1 MKHKEF
7 IKKIVVGLFC
17 IGGLASCAIE
27 NDIPYP
33 IVEGAITGITVEG
46 QRGPKDN
53 KSNSAAVINTNARTV
68 SLYVNDSVDITNLKI
83 TQLQVSNNAE
93 ILPDSAACVDVENFP
108 TAGFSSLDSVSNS
121 TNTRVNFSKPV
132 NFTLRTY
139 QDYVWKV
146 TVNQIIDRDIN
157 VEGMQSYTIDEKNH
171 RIIIYVGQD
180 QDLSNIQ
187 IQTLNLG
194 GEFGEVRTVNNVP
207 ITDVH
212 DFSSGEGV
220 EFYARLNWEDPDDWT
235 KWTVFV
241 FHSASGAV
249 GSSSV
254 FPMCVNAYVTGTV
267 QSGQT
272 PVIEYR
278 EQSSSSWET
287 LDAASV
293 SVSGTSYSATI
304 TGLTPGTAYSYRVSV
319 EGETGEEQS
328 FTTVQSIALEN
339 GSLENWSE
347 GATVTG
353 RPYVIPNAEGSDFWG
368 TGNPGAAAFIDNL
381 TTQTTESVSGTAAR
395 LESKDAIIKLGAGN
409 LFTGDFTLN
418 GIDGLLHF
426 GRPFTSFPTALRL
439 YYKYTSTE
447 INEVYSQAPSYMQSF
462 IGNPDTC
469 HIYIA
474 LSDKSEPYVINTDP
488 TSRQLFD
495 KNDANIIAY
504 GEFLSAQ
511 TTSSYQQIEIPLT
524 YRATNRTPKYIII
537 VCAASKWG
545 DYYVGG
551 VGSTLWLDEMELV
564 YE

>member
-1 MKHKEF
+1 MKKKDF
-7 IKKIVVGLFC
+7 IKKIGLSLAC
-17 IGGLASCAIE
+17 IGSFFSCAIE

-33 IVEGAITGITVEG
+33 IVEAAITGMTVEG
-46 QRGPKDN
+46 QRNNPDGSSAGAEIN
-53 KSNSAAVINTNARTV
+53 NSARTV
-68 SLYVNDSVDITNLKI
+68 VLYVNDSVDITDLKI
-83 TQLQVSNNAE
+83 TKLSVSNAAE
-93 ILPDSAACVDVENFP
+93 IVADSAACADIDHFP

-121 TNTRVNFSKPV
+121 ANTRVDFSKPV

-146 TVNQIIDRDIN
+146 TVNQIIERDIR
-157 VEGMQSYTIDEKNH
+157 VLGMQGECVIDTNKQTVV
-171 RIIIYVGQD
+171 IYVGQD

-187 IQTLNLG
+187 IEALNLG
-194 GEFGEVRTVNNVP
+194 GEFGEVTPLNGGKVE
-207 ITDVH
+207 DVH
-212 DFSSGEGV
+212 DFSQEGGQQ
-220 EFYARLNWEDPDDWT
+220 FYVRLNWEDKNKRT
-235 KWTVFV
+235 VWTVFV
-241 FHSASGAV
+241 YHTASGAV

-254 FPMCVNAYVTGTV
+254 FPMCVNAIVTGSV
-267 QSGQT
+267 QSGRT

-278 EQSSSSWET
+278 EQRSSSWET
-287 LDAASV
+287 LDASAV
-293 SVSGTSYSATI
+293 TVNGTNYSATI
-304 TGLTPGTAYSYRVSV
+304 SHLTPGTAYLYRVSV
-319 EGETGEEQS
+319 DGEAGEEQS
-328 FTTVQSIALEN
+328 FTTVRSIALEN

-381 TTQTTESVSGTAAR
+381 TTSTTESVSGKAAR

-409 LFTGDFTLN
+409 LFTGDFSLN

-426 GRPFTSFPTALRL
+426 GRPFSSFPTALRL

-488 TSRQLFD
+488 KSRQLFD

-504 GEFLSAQ
+504 GEYLSHE

>member
-33 IVEGAITGITVEG
+33 IVEGAITGIAVEG
-46 QRGPKDN
+46 QRGPEDN
-53 KSNSAAVINTNARTV
+53 KLNSAAVINTNARTV

-93 ILPDSAACVDVENFP
+93 LLPDSAACVDIEHFP

-121 TNTRVNFSKPV
+121 ANTRVDFSKPV

-146 TVNQIIDRDIN
+146 TINQIIDRDIQ
-157 VEGMQSYTIDEKNH
+157 VLGQQDCTIDEKNH
-171 RIIIYVGQD
+171 RVIISVGQD

-187 IQTLNLG
+187 IKALNLG

-249 GSSSV
+249 GSSSI
-254 FPMCVNAYVTGTV
+254 FPMCVNAFLTGSV
-267 QSGQT
+267 QSGRT

-278 EQSSSSWET
+278 EQRGSSWET
-287 LDAASV
+287 LDASAV
-293 SVSGTSYSATI
+293 TINGTNYSATI
-304 TGLTPGTAYSYRVSV
+304 SGLTPGTAYLYRVSV
-319 EGETGEEQS
+319 DGETGEEQS
-328 FTTVQSIALEN
+328 FTTVQSVALEN

-347 GATVTG
+347 GTTATG
-353 RPYVIPNAEGSDFWG
+353 RPYDIPNAAGSDFWG
-368 TGNPGAAAFIDNL
+368 TGNPGAAAFLDNL
-381 TTQTTESVSGTAAR
+381 TTPTTESVSGTAAR
-395 LESKDAIIKLGAGN
+395 LETKWAAIKLGAGN
-409 LFTGDFTLN
+409 LFTGDFELS

-439 YYKYTSTE
+439 HYKYTSTT
-447 INEVYSQAPSYMQSF
+447 ISDVYSQAPSYMQSF

-469 HIYIA
+469 HIFIA
-474 LSDKSEPYVINTDP
+474 LSDKSEPYVINTTP
-488 TSRQLFD
+488 RERQLFD

-504 GEFLSAQ
+504 GEFISSES
-511 TTSSYQQIEIPLT
+511 TSSYEQIEIPLT
-524 YRATNRTPKYIII
+524 YRATNRTPRYIII

-551 VGSTLWLDEMELV
+551 RGSTLLIDEMELV

>member
-1 MKHKEF
+1 MKKKAF
-7 IKKIVVGLFC
+7 IKKIVLGLAC

-33 IVEGAITGITVEG
+33 IVEGAITGMAVEG
-46 QRGPKDN
+46 QRGPEGSKDN
-53 KSNSAAVINTNARTV
+53 ASPVINANARTV
-68 SLYVNDSVDITNLKI
+68 TLYVNDSVDITDLKI
-83 TQLQVSNNAE
+83 TKLSVSNAAE
-93 ILPDSAACVDVENFP
+93 IVADSAACADIDHFP

-121 TNTRVNFSKPV
+121 ANTRVDFSKPV

-146 TVNQIIDRDIN
+146 TVNQIINRDIR
-157 VEGMQSYTIDEKNH
+157 VEGMQSNTIDEKNH
-171 RIIIYVGQD
+171 RVIIYVGQD

-187 IQTLNLG
+187 IEALDLG

-207 ITDVH
+207 ISDVH
-212 DFSSGEGV
+212 DFSSGEGI
-220 EFYARLNWEDPDDWT
+220 EFYARLNWEDKDDWT

-241 FHSASGAV
+241 YHSASGVV

-254 FPMCVNAYVTGTV
+254 FPMCVNAIVTGSV
-267 QSGQT
+267 QSGRT

-278 EQSSSSWET
+278 EQRSSSWET
-287 LDAASV
+287 LDASAV
-293 SVSGTSYSATI
+293 TVNGTNYSATI
-304 TGLTPGTAYSYRVSV
+304 SHLTPGTAYLYRVSV
-319 EGETGEEQS
+319 DGEAGEEQS
-328 FTTVQSIALEN
+328 FTTVRSIALEN

-381 TTQTTESVSGTAAR
+381 TTSTTESVSGKAAR

-409 LFTGDFTLN
+409 LFTGDFSLN

-426 GRPFTSFPTALRL
+426 GRPFSSFPTALRL
-439 YYKYTSTE
+439 YYKYTSTPITE
-447 INEVYSQAPSYMQSF
+447 IYKDAPSYMESF
-462 IGNPDTC
+462 RNNPDTC

-474 LSDKSEPYVINTDP
+474 LSDKSEPYVINTKA
-488 TSRQLFD
+488 SERQLFD

-504 GEFLSAQ
+504 GEYLSHES
-511 TTSSYQQIEIPLT
+511 TSSYQQIEIPLT

>member
-1 MKHKEF
+1 MKKKDF
-7 IKKIVVGLFC
+7 IKKIGLSLAC
-17 IGGLASCAIE
+17 IGSFFSCAIE

-33 IVEGAITGITVEG
+33 IVEAAITGMTVEG
-46 QRGPKDN
+46 QRNNPDGSSAGAEIN
-53 KSNSAAVINTNARTV
+53 NSARTV
-68 SLYVNDSVDITNLKI
+68 VLYVNDSIDITDLKI
-83 TQLQVSNNAE
+83 TKLSVSNAAE
-93 ILPDSAACVDVENFP
+93 IVSDSAACADIDHFP

-121 TNTRVNFSKPV
+121 ANTRVDFSKPV

-146 TVNQIIDRDIN
+146 TVNQIINRDIR
-157 VEGMQSYTIDEKNH
+157 VEGMQSNTIDEKNH
-171 RIIIYVGQD
+171 RVIIYVGQD

-187 IQTLNLG
+187 IEALDLG

-207 ITDVH
+207 ISDVH
-212 DFSSGEGV
+212 DFSSGEGI
-220 EFYARLNWEDPDDWT
+220 EFYARLNWEDKDDWT

-241 FHSASGAV
+241 YHSASGAV

-254 FPMCVNAYVTGTV
+254 FPMCVNAFVTGSV
-267 QSGQT
+267 QSGRT

-278 EQSSSSWET
+278 EQRSSSWET
-287 LDAASV
+287 LDASAV
-293 SVSGTSYSATI
+293 TVNGTNYSATI
-304 TGLTPGTAYSYRVSV
+304 SHLTPGTAYLYRVSV
-319 EGETGEEQS
+319 DGEAGEEQS
-328 FTTVQSIALEN
+328 FTTVQAVELEN

-381 TTQTTESVSGTAAR
+381 TTSTTESVSGKAAR

-409 LFTGDFTLN
+409 LFTGDFSLN

-439 YYKYTSTE
+439 YYKYTSTPITE
-447 INEVYSQAPSYMQSF
+447 IYKDAPSYMESF
-462 IGNPDTC
+462 RNNPDTC

-474 LSDKSEPYVINTDP
+474 LSDKSEPYVINTKA
-488 TSRQLFD
+488 SERQLFD

-504 GEFLSAQ
+504 GEYLSHE

-537 VCAASKWG
+537 VCAAS
-545 DYYVGG
+545 
-551 VGSTLWLDEMELV
+551 
-564 YE
+564 

>member
-1 MKHKEF
+1 MKKKDF
-7 IKKIVVGLFC
+7 IKKIGLSLAC
-17 IGGLASCAIE
+17 IGSFFSCAIE

-33 IVEGAITGITVEG
+33 IVEAAITGITVEG
-46 QRGPKDN
+46 QRNNPDGSSAGAEIN
-53 KSNSAAVINTNARTV
+53 NSARTV
-68 SLYVNDSVDITNLKI
+68 VLYVNDSVDITDLKI
-83 TQLQVSNNAE
+83 TKLSVSNAAE
-93 ILPDSAACVDVENFP
+93 IVADSAACADIDHFP

-121 TNTRVNFSKPV
+121 ANTRVDFSKPV

-146 TVNQIIDRDIN
+146 TVNQIIERDIR
-157 VEGMQSYTIDEKNH
+157 VLGMQGECVIDTNKQTVV
-171 RIIIYVGQD
+171 IYVGQD

-187 IQTLNLG
+187 IEALNLG
-194 GEFGEVRTVNNVP
+194 GEFGEVTPLNGGKVE
-207 ITDVH
+207 DVH
-212 DFSSGEGV
+212 DFSQEGGQQ
-220 EFYARLNWEDPDDWT
+220 FYVRLNWEDKNKRT
-235 KWTVFV
+235 VWTVFV
-241 FHSASGAV
+241 YHTASGAV

-254 FPMCVNAYVTGTV
+254 FPMCVNAFVSGSI
-267 QSGQT
+267 QSGRT

-278 EQSSSSWET
+278 EQRSSSWET
-287 LDAASV
+287 LDASAV
-293 SVSGTSYSATI
+293 TVNGTNYSATI
-304 TGLTPGTAYSYRVSV
+304 SHLTPGTAYLYRVSV
-319 EGETGEEQS
+319 DGEAGEELS
-328 FTTVQSIALEN
+328 FTTVRSIALEN

-381 TTQTTESVSGTAAR
+381 TTSTTESVSGKAAR

-409 LFTGDFTLN
+409 LFTGDFSLN

-426 GRPFTSFPTALRL
+426 GRPFSSFPTALRL
-439 YYKYTSTE
+439 YYKYTSTPITE
-447 INEVYSQAPSYMQSF
+447 IYKDAPSYMESF
-462 IGNPDTC
+462 RNNPDTC
-469 HIYIA
+469 HVYIA
-474 LSDKSEPYVINTDP
+474 LSDKSEPYVISTKP
-488 TSRQLFD
+488 KSRQLFN

-504 GEFLSAQ
+504 GEFLSSKS
-511 TTSSYQQIEIPLT
+511 TSSYQQIEIPLT

>member
-7 IKKIVVGLFC
+7 IKKIVAGLFC

-33 IVEGAITGITVEG
+33 IVEAAITSMTVEG
-46 QRGPKDN
+46 QRGESTTGFSSATIN
-53 KSNSAAVINTNARTV
+53 NSARTV
-68 SLYVNDSVDITNLKI
+68 TIYVNDSVDISELQI

-93 ILPDSAACVDVENFP
+93 ILPDSASCLDVENFP
-108 TAGFSSLDSVSNS
+108 QSGFSSLDSISS
-121 TNTRVNFSKPV
+121 SANTRMDFSKPV
-132 NFTLRTY
+132 SFTLRTY
-139 QDYVWKV
+139 QDYVWTV
-146 TVNQIIDRDIN
+146 TVNQIIERTIN

-171 RIIIYVGQD
+171 TAVIYVGSD

-187 IQTLNLG
+187 ILTLDLG
-194 GEFGEVRTVNNVP
+194 GEFGEVTP
-207 ITDVH
+207 INGGEVTDVH
-212 DFSSGEGV
+212 DFSEEGGQK
-220 EFYARLNWEDPDDWT
+220 FYVRLNWEPEDSRT
-235 KWTVFV
+235 VWTVFV
-241 FHSASGAV
+241 YHSASGAV

-304 TGLTPGTAYSYRVSV
+304 TGLTPGTTYSYRVSV

-328 FTTVQSIALEN
+328 FTTVQSVALEN

-488 TSRQLFD
+488 KSRQLFD

>member
-1 MKHKEF
+1 MKKKDF
-7 IKKIVVGLFC
+7 IKKIGLSLAC
-17 IGGLASCAIE
+17 IGSFFSCAIE

-33 IVEGAITGITVEG
+33 IVEAAITGMTVEG
-46 QRGPKDN
+46 QRNNPDGSSAGAEIN
-53 KSNSAAVINTNARTV
+53 NSARTV
-68 SLYVNDSVDITNLKI
+68 VLYVNDSVDITDLKI
-83 TQLQVSNNAE
+83 TKLSVSNAAE
-93 ILPDSAACVDVENFP
+93 IVADSAACADIDHFP

-121 TNTRVNFSKPV
+121 ANTRVDFSKPV

-146 TVNQIIDRDIN
+146 TVNQIIERDIR
-157 VEGMQSYTIDEKNH
+157 VLGMQGECVIDTNKQTVV
-171 RIIIYVGQD
+171 IYVGQD

-187 IQTLNLG
+187 IEALNLG
-194 GEFGEVRTVNNVP
+194 GEFGEVTPLNGGKVE
-207 ITDVH
+207 DVH
-212 DFSSGEGV
+212 DFSQEGGQQ
-220 EFYARLNWEDPDDWT
+220 FYVRLNWEDKNKRT
-235 KWTVFV
+235 VWTVFV
-241 FHSASGAV
+241 YHTASGAV

-254 FPMCVNAYVTGTV
+254 FPMCVNAFVSGSI
-267 QSGQT
+267 QSGRT

-278 EQSSSSWET
+278 EQRSSSWET
-287 LDAASV
+287 LDASAV
-293 SVSGTSYSATI
+293 TVNGTNYSATI
-304 TGLTPGTAYSYRVSV
+304 SHLTPGTAYLYRVSV
-319 EGETGEEQS
+319 DGEAGEELS
-328 FTTVQSIALEN
+328 FTTVRSIALEN

-381 TTQTTESVSGTAAR
+381 TTSTTESVSGKAAR

-409 LFTGDFTLN
+409 LFTGDFSLN

-426 GRPFTSFPTALRL
+426 GRPFSSFPTALRL
-439 YYKYTSTE
+439 YYKYTSTPITE
-447 INEVYSQAPSYMQSF
+447 IYKDAPSYMESF
-462 IGNPDTC
+462 RNNPDTC

-474 LSDKSEPYVINTDP
+474 LSDKSEPYVINTKA
-488 TSRQLFD
+488 SERQLFD

-504 GEFLSAQ
+504 GEYLSHE

>member
-1 MKHKEF
+1 MKKKEF
-7 IKKIVVGLFC
+7 IKKIVLGLAC

-33 IVEGAITGITVEG
+33 IVEGAITGMTVEG
-46 QRGPKDN
+46 QR
-53 KSNSAAVINTNARTV
+53 SNPDGSSTGTEINNAARTV
-68 SLYVNDSVDITNLKI
+68 VLYVNDSVDITDLKI
-83 TQLQVSNNAE
+83 TQLSVSNAAE
-93 ILPDSAACVDVENFP
+93 ILADSAACADIDHFP

-121 TNTRVNFSKPV
+121 ANTRVDFSKPV

-146 TVNQIIDRDIN
+146 TVNQIIDREIR
-157 VEGMQSYTIDEKNH
+157 VEGMQDCSIDEKNH
-171 RIIIYVGQD
+171 RVIIYVGQD
-180 QDLSNIQ
+180 KELSNIQ
-187 IQTLNLG
+187 IETLNLG

-207 ITDVH
+207 ISEVH
-212 DFSSGEGV
+212 DFSSGEGI
-220 EFYARLNWEDPDDWT
+220 EFYARMNWEDEDDWT

-241 FHSASGAV
+241 FHSANGAV
-249 GSSSV
+249 GSSSI
-254 FPMCVNAYVTGTV
+254 FPMCVNAIVTGSV
-267 QSGQT
+267 QSGRT

-278 EQSSSSWET
+278 EQRSSSWET
-287 LDAASV
+287 LAASEV
-293 SVSGTSYSATI
+293 SVDGTNYSATI
-304 TGLTPGTAYSYRVSV
+304 SGLTPGTAYQYRVSV
-319 EGETGEEQS
+319 DGEAGEEQS
-328 FTTVQSIALEN
+328 FTTVQAVALEN

-347 GATVTG
+347 GATITG

-381 TTQTTESVSGTAAR
+381 TTQTTESVSGKAAR

-488 TSRQLFD
+488 KSRQLFD

>member
-287 LDAASV
+287 LDADSV

-328 FTTVQSIALEN
+328 FTTVQSVALEN

-488 TSRQLFD
+488 
-495 KNDANIIAY
+495 
-504 GEFLSAQ
+504 
-511 TTSSYQQIEIPLT
+511 P
-524 YRATNRTPKYIII
+524 
-537 VCAASKWG
+537 V
-545 DYYVGG
+545 V
-551 VGSTLWLDEMELV
+551 
-564 YE
+564 

>member
-46 QRGPKDN
+46 QRGESTTGFSSATIN
-53 KSNSAAVINTNARTV
+53 NSARTV
-68 SLYVNDSVDITNLKI
+68 TIYVNDSVDISELQI

-93 ILPDSAACVDVENFP
+93 ILPDSASCLDVENFP
-108 TAGFSSLDSVSNS
+108 QAGFSSLDSISS
-121 TNTRVNFSKPV
+121 SANTRMDFSKPV
-132 NFTLRTY
+132 SFTLRTY
-139 QDYVWKV
+139 QDYVWTV
-146 TVNQIIDRDIN
+146 TVNQIIERTIN

-171 RIIIYVGQD
+171 TAVIYVGSD

-381 TTQTTESVSGTAAR
+381 TTQTTESVSGAAAR

-488 TSRQLFD
+488 KSRQLFD

>member
-1 MKHKEF
+1 M
-7 IKKIVVGLFC
+7 VC
-17 IGGLASCAIE
+17 
-27 NDIPYP
+27 
-33 IVEGAITGITVEG
+33 
-46 QRGPKDN
+46 
-53 KSNSAAVINTNARTV
+53 
-68 SLYVNDSVDITNLKI
+68 
-83 TQLQVSNNAE
+83 
-93 ILPDSAACVDVENFP
+93 
-108 TAGFSSLDSVSNS
+108 
-121 TNTRVNFSKPV
+121 
-132 NFTLRTY
+132 
-139 QDYVWKV
+139 
-146 TVNQIIDRDIN
+146 
-157 VEGMQSYTIDEKNH
+157 KN
-171 RIIIYVGQD
+171 
-180 QDLSNIQ
+180 DLSNIQ
-187 IQTLNLG
+187 IESLNLG
-194 GEFGEVRTVNNVP
+194 GEFGEVTP
-207 ITDVH
+207 INGGKVEDVH
-212 DFSSGEGV
+212 DFSQEGGQQ
-220 EFYARLNWEDPDDWT
+220 FYVRLNWEEKDKRT
-235 KWTVFV
+235 VWTVYV
-241 FHSASGAV
+241 YHSASGAV
-249 GSSSV
+249 GSSSI
-254 FPMCVNAYVTGTV
+254 FPMCVNAIVTGSV
-267 QSGQT
+267 QSGRT

-278 EQSSSSWET
+278 EQRSSSWET
-287 LDAASV
+287 LDASDV
-293 SVSGTSYSATI
+293 MVNGTNYSATI
-304 TGLTPGTAYSYRVSV
+304 SGLTPGTAYQYRVSV
-319 EGETGEEQS
+319 DSETGEEQS
-328 FTTVQSIALEN
+328 FTTVQAMELEN

-353 RPYVIPNAEGSDFWG
+353 RPYVIPNAEGRDFWG

-395 LESKDAIIKLGAGN
+395 LESKDALIKLGAGN

-488 TSRQLFD
+488 KSRQLFD

-504 GEFLSAQ
+504 GEFLSHKS
-511 TTSSYQQIEIPLT
+511 TSSYQQIEIPLT
-524 YRATNRTPKYIII
+524 YRAYNRTPKYIII

>member
-1 MKHKEF
+1 MKKKDF
-7 IKKIVVGLFC
+7 IKKIGLSLAC
-17 IGGLASCAIE
+17 IGSFFSCAIE

-33 IVEGAITGITVEG
+33 IVEAAITGMTVEG
-46 QRGPKDN
+46 QRNNPDGSSAGAEIN
-53 KSNSAAVINTNARTV
+53 NSARTV
-68 SLYVNDSVDITNLKI
+68 VLYVNDSIDITDLKI
-83 TQLQVSNNAE
+83 TKLSVSNAAE
-93 ILPDSAACVDVENFP
+93 IVADSAACADIDHFP

-121 TNTRVNFSKPV
+121 ANTRVDFSKPV

-146 TVNQIIDRDIN
+146 TVNQIINRDIR
-157 VEGMQSYTIDEKNH
+157 VEGMQSNTIDEKNH
-171 RIIIYVGQD
+171 RVIIYVGQD

-187 IQTLNLG
+187 IEALDLG

-207 ITDVH
+207 ISDVH
-212 DFSSGEGV
+212 DFSSGEGI
-220 EFYARLNWEDPDDWT
+220 EFYARLNWEDKDDWT

-241 FHSASGAV
+241 YHSASGAV

-254 FPMCVNAYVTGTV
+254 FPMCVNAIVTGSV
-267 QSGQT
+267 QSGRT

-278 EQSSSSWET
+278 EQRSSSWET
-287 LDAASV
+287 LDASAV
-293 SVSGTSYSATI
+293 TVNGTNYSATI
-304 TGLTPGTAYSYRVSV
+304 SHLTPGTAYLYRVSV
-319 EGETGEEQS
+319 DGEAGEEQS
-328 FTTVQSIALEN
+328 FTTVRSIALEN

-381 TTQTTESVSGTAAR
+381 TTSTTESVSGKAAR

-409 LFTGDFTLN
+409 LFTGDFSLN

-426 GRPFTSFPTALRL
+426 GRPFSSFPTALRL
-439 YYKYTSTE
+439 YYKYTSTPITE
-447 INEVYSQAPSYMQSF
+447 IYKDAPSYMESF
-462 IGNPDTC
+462 RNNPDTC

-474 LSDKSEPYVINTDP
+474 LSDKSEPYVINTKA
-488 TSRQLFD
+488 SERQLFD

-504 GEFLSAQ
+504 GEYLSHE

>member
-1 MKHKEF
+1 MKKKAF
-7 IKKIVVGLFC
+7 IKKIVLGLAC

-33 IVEGAITGITVEG
+33 IVEGAITGMAVEG
-46 QRGPKDN
+46 QRGPEGSKDN
-53 KSNSAAVINTNARTV
+53 ASPVINANARTV
-68 SLYVNDSVDITNLKI
+68 TLYVNDSVDITDLKI
-83 TQLQVSNNAE
+83 TKLSVSNAAE
-93 ILPDSAACVDVENFP
+93 IVADSAACADIDHFP

-121 TNTRVNFSKPV
+121 ANTRVDFSKPV

-146 TVNQIIDRDIN
+146 TVNQIINRDIR
-157 VEGMQSYTIDEKNH
+157 VEGMQSNTIDEKNH
-171 RIIIYVGQD
+171 RVIIYVGQD

-187 IQTLNLG
+187 IEALDLG

-207 ITDVH
+207 ISDVH
-212 DFSSGEGV
+212 DFSSGEGI
-220 EFYARLNWEDPDDWT
+220 EFYARLNWEDKDDWT

-241 FHSASGAV
+241 YHSASGAV

-254 FPMCVNAYVTGTV
+254 FPMCVNAIVTGSI
-267 QSGQT
+267 QSGRT

-278 EQSSSSWET
+278 EQGSSSWET
-287 LDAASV
+287 LDASAV
-293 SVSGTSYSATI
+293 TVNGTNYSATI
-304 TGLTPGTAYSYRVSV
+304 SHLTPGTAYLYRVSV
-319 EGETGEEQS
+319 DGEAGEEQS
-328 FTTVQSIALEN
+328 FTTVRSIALEN

-381 TTQTTESVSGTAAR
+381 TTSTTESVSGKAAR

-409 LFTGDFTLN
+409 LFTGDFSLN

-426 GRPFTSFPTALRL
+426 GRPFSSFPTALRL
-439 YYKYTSTE
+439 YYKYTSTPITE
-447 INEVYSQAPSYMQSF
+447 IYKDAPSYMESF
-462 IGNPDTC
+462 RNNPDTC

-474 LSDKSEPYVINTDP
+474 LSDKSEPYVINTKA
-488 TSRQLFD
+488 SERQLFD

-504 GEFLSAQ
+504 GEFLSHES
-511 TTSSYQQIEIPLT
+511 TSSYQQIEIPLT

-551 VGSTLWLDEMELV
+551 RGSTLWLDEMELV

>member
-7 IKKIVVGLFC
+7 IKRIALGLC
-17 IGGLASCAIE
+17 GIGFFASCAIE

-33 IVEGAITGITVEG
+33 IVEATITGMTVEG
-46 QRGPKDN
+46 QRGESTTDFSSATIN
-53 KSNSAAVINTNARTV
+53 NSARTV
-68 SLYVNDSVDITNLKI
+68 TIYVNDSVDISELQI

-93 ILPDSAACVDVENFP
+93 ILPDSASCLDVENFP
-108 TAGFSSLDSVSNS
+108 QAGFSSLDSISS
-121 TNTRVNFSKPV
+121 SANTRMDFSKPV
-132 NFTLRTY
+132 SFTLRTY
-139 QDYVWKV
+139 QDYVWTV
-146 TVNQIIDRDIN
+146 TVNQIIERTIN

-171 RIIIYVGQD
+171 TVVIYVGSD
-180 QDLSNIQ
+180 KDLSNIQ
-187 IQTLNLG
+187 IQTLDLG

-212 DFSSGEGV
+212 DFSSGEGI
-220 EFYARLNWEDPDDWT
+220 EFYARLNWEDQDDWT
-235 KWTVFV
+235 KWTVYV
-241 FHSASGAV
+241 YHSASGAV

-304 TGLTPGTAYSYRVSV
+304 TGLTPGTTYSYRVSV

-328 FTTVQSIALEN
+328 FTTVQSVALEN

-347 GATVTG
+347 GTTATG
-353 RPYVIPNAEGSDFWG
+353 RPYDIPNAAGSDFWG
-368 TGNPGAAAFIDNL
+368 TGNPGAAAFLDNL
-381 TTQTTESVSGTAAR
+381 TTPTTESVSGTAAR
-395 LESKDAIIKLGAGN
+395 LETKWAAIKLGAGN
-409 LFTGDFTLN
+409 LFTGDFELS

-439 YYKYTSTE
+439 HYKYTSTT
-447 INEVYSQAPSYMQSF
+447 ISDVYSQAPSYMQSF

-469 HIYIA
+469 HIFIA
-474 LSDKSEPYVINTDP
+474 LSDKSEPYVINTTP
-488 TSRQLFD
+488 RERQLFD

-504 GEFLSAQ
+504 GEFISSES
-511 TTSSYQQIEIPLT
+511 TSSYEQIEIPLT
-524 YRATNRTPKYIII
+524 YRATNRTPRYIII

-551 VGSTLWLDEMELV
+551 RGSTLLIDEMELV

>member
-7 IKKIVVGLFC
+7 IKKIVAGLFY

-33 IVEGAITGITVEG
+33 IVEAAITGMTVEG
-46 QRGPKDN
+46 QRGESTTDFSSATIN
-53 KSNSAAVINTNARTV
+53 NSARTV
-68 SLYVNDSVDITNLKI
+68 TIYVNDSVDISELQI

-93 ILPDSAACVDVENFP
+93 ILPDSASCLDVENFP
-108 TAGFSSLDSVSNS
+108 QAGFSSLDSISS
-121 TNTRVNFSKPV
+121 SANTRMDFSKPV
-132 NFTLRTY
+132 SFTLRTY
-139 QDYVWKV
+139 QDYVWTV
-146 TVNQIIDRDIN
+146 TVNQIIERTIN

-171 RIIIYVGQD
+171 TVVIYVGSD
-180 QDLSNIQ
+180 KDLSNIQ
-187 IQTLNLG
+187 IQTLDLG

-328 FTTVQSIALEN
+328 FTTVQSVALEN

-488 TSRQLFD
+488 KSRQLFD

>member
-33 IVEGAITGITVEG
+33 IVEGAITGIAVEG
-46 QRGPKDN
+46 QRGPEDN
-53 KSNSAAVINTNARTV
+53 KLNSAAVINTNARTV

-93 ILPDSAACVDVENFP
+93 LLPDSAACVDIEHFP

-121 TNTRVNFSKPV
+121 ANTRVDFSKPV

-146 TVNQIIDRDIN
+146 TVNQIIDRDIR
-157 VEGMQSYTIDEKNH
+157 VLGMQECTIDEKNH
-171 RIIIYVGQD
+171 RVIIYVGQD

-187 IQTLNLG
+187 IEALNLG

-207 ITDVH
+207 VSEVH

-220 EFYARLNWEDPDDWT
+220 EFYARMNWEDEDDWT

-249 GSSSV
+249 GSSSI
-254 FPMCVNAYVTGTV
+254 FPMCVNAIVTGSV
-267 QSGQT
+267 QSGRT

-278 EQSSSSWET
+278 EQRSSSWET
-287 LDAASV
+287 LNASAV
-293 SVSGTSYSATI
+293 NVNGTNYSATI
-304 TGLTPGTAYSYRVSV
+304 SGLTPGTAYLYRVNV
-319 EGETGEEQS
+319 DGEAGEEQS
-328 FTTVQSIALEN
+328 FTTVQAVALEN

-409 LFTGDFTLN
+409 LFTGDFSLN

-488 TSRQLFD
+488 KSRQLFD

>member
-7 IKKIVVGLFC
+7 IKKIVAGLFY

-33 IVEGAITGITVEG
+33 IVEAAITGMTVEG
-46 QRGPKDN
+46 QRGESTTDFSSATIN
-53 KSNSAAVINTNARTV
+53 NSARTV
-68 SLYVNDSVDITNLKI
+68 TIYVNDSVDISELQI

-93 ILPDSAACVDVENFP
+93 ILPDSASCLDVENFP
-108 TAGFSSLDSVSNS
+108 QAGFSSLDSISS
-121 TNTRVNFSKPV
+121 SANTRMDFSKPV
-132 NFTLRTY
+132 SFTLRTY
-139 QDYVWKV
+139 QDYVWTV
-146 TVNQIIDRDIN
+146 TVNQIIERTIN

-171 RIIIYVGQD
+171 TVVIYVGSD
-180 QDLSNIQ
+180 KDLSNIQ
-187 IQTLNLG
+187 IQTLDLG
-194 GEFGEVRTVNNVP
+194 GEFGEVTP
-207 ITDVH
+207 INGGEVTDVH
-212 DFSSGEGV
+212 DFSEEGGQK
-220 EFYARLNWEDPDDWT
+220 FYVRLNWEPEDSRT
-235 KWTVFV
+235 VWTVFV
-241 FHSASGAV
+241 YHSASGAV

-272 PVIEYR
+272 PIIEYR

-287 LDAASV
+287 LDADSV

-304 TGLTPGTAYSYRVSV
+304 TGLTPGTTYSYRVSV

-328 FTTVQSIALEN
+328 FTTVQSVALEN

-488 TSRQLFD
+488 KSRQLFD

>member
-1 MKHKEF
+1 MKKKEF
-7 IKKIVVGLFC
+7 IKKIVLGLAC
-17 IGGLASCAIE
+17 IGGFASCAIE

-33 IVEGAITGITVEG
+33 IVEGAITGMTVEG
-46 QRGPKDN
+46 QR
-53 KSNSAAVINTNARTV
+53 SNPDGSSTGTEINNAARTV
-68 SLYVNDSVDITNLKI
+68 VLYVNDSVDITDLKI
-83 TQLQVSNNAE
+83 TQLSVSNAAE
-93 ILPDSAACVDVENFP
+93 ILADSAACADIDHFP

-121 TNTRVNFSKPV
+121 ANTRVDFSKPV

-146 TVNQIIDRDIN
+146 TVNQIIDREIR
-157 VEGMQSYTIDEKNH
+157 VEGMQDCSIDEKNH
-171 RIIIYVGQD
+171 RVIIYVGQD
-180 QDLSNIQ
+180 KELSNIQ
-187 IQTLNLG
+187 IETLNLG

-207 ITDVH
+207 ISEVH
-212 DFSSGEGV
+212 DFSSGEGI
-220 EFYARLNWEDPDDWT
+220 EFYARMNWEDEDDWT

-249 GSSSV
+249 GSSSI
-254 FPMCVNAYVTGTV
+254 FPMCVNAIVTGSV
-267 QSGQT
+267 QSGRT

-278 EQSSSSWET
+278 EQRSSSWET
-287 LDAASV
+287 LAASEV
-293 SVSGTSYSATI
+293 SVDGTNYSATI
-304 TGLTPGTAYSYRVSV
+304 SGLTPGTAYQYRVSV
-319 EGETGEEQS
+319 DGEAGEEQS
-328 FTTVQSIALEN
+328 FTTVQAVALEN

-347 GATVTG
+347 GATITG

-381 TTQTTESVSGTAAR
+381 TTQTTESVSGSAAR

-426 GRPFTSFPTALRL
+426 GRPFSSFPTALRL

-488 TSRQLFD
+488 KSRQLFD

>member
-1 MKHKEF
+1 MKKKAF
-7 IKKIVVGLFC
+7 IKKIVLGLAC
-17 IGGLASCAIE
+17 IGGFASCAIE

-33 IVEGAITGITVEG
+33 IVEGAITGMTVEG
-46 QRGPKDN
+46 QR
-53 KSNSAAVINTNARTV
+53 SNPDGSSTGTEINNAARTV
-68 SLYVNDSVDITNLKI
+68 VLYVNDSVDITDLKI
-83 TQLQVSNNAE
+83 TQLSVSNAAE
-93 ILPDSAACVDVENFP
+93 ILADSAACADIDHFP

-121 TNTRVNFSKPV
+121 ANTRVDFSKPV

-146 TVNQIIDRDIN
+146 TVNQIIDREIR
-157 VEGMQSYTIDEKNH
+157 VEGMQDCSIDEKNH
-171 RIIIYVGQD
+171 RVIIYVGQD
-180 QDLSNIQ
+180 KELSNIQ
-187 IQTLNLG
+187 IETLNLG

-207 ITDVH
+207 ISEVH
-212 DFSSGEGV
+212 DFSSGEGI
-220 EFYARLNWEDPDDWT
+220 EFYARMNWEDEDDWT

-249 GSSSV
+249 GSSSI
-254 FPMCVNAYVTGTV
+254 FPMCVNAIVTGSV
-267 QSGQT
+267 QSGRT

-278 EQSSSSWET
+278 EQRSSSWET
-287 LDAASV
+287 LAASAV
-293 SVSGTSYSATI
+293 SVDGTNYSATI
-304 TGLTPGTAYSYRVSV
+304 SGLTPGTAYQYRVSV
-319 EGETGEEQS
+319 DGEAGEEQS
-328 FTTVQSIALEN
+328 FTTVQAVALEN

-347 GATVTG
+347 GATITG

-381 TTQTTESVSGTAAR
+381 TTQTTESVSGSAAR

-426 GRPFTSFPTALRL
+426 GRPFSSFPTALRL

-488 TSRQLFD
+488 KSRQLFD

>member
-33 IVEGAITGITVEG
+33 IVEGAITGIAVEG
-46 QRGPKDN
+46 QRGPEDN
-53 KSNSAAVINTNARTV
+53 KLNSAAVINTNARTV

-93 ILPDSAACVDVENFP
+93 LLPDSAACVDIEHFP

-121 TNTRVNFSKPV
+121 ANTRVDFSKPV

-146 TVNQIIDRDIN
+146 TVNQIIDRDIR
-157 VEGMQSYTIDEKNH
+157 VLGMQECTIDEKNH
-171 RIIIYVGQD
+171 RVIIYVGQD

-187 IQTLNLG
+187 IEALNLG

-207 ITDVH
+207 VSEVH

-220 EFYARLNWEDPDDWT
+220 EFYARMNWEDEDDWT

-249 GSSSV
+249 GSSSI
-254 FPMCVNAYVTGTV
+254 FPMCVNAIVTGSV
-267 QSGQT
+267 QSGRT

-278 EQSSSSWET
+278 EQRSSSWET
-287 LDAASV
+287 LNASAV
-293 SVSGTSYSATI
+293 NVNGTNYSATI
-304 TGLTPGTAYSYRVSV
+304 SGLTPGTAYLYRVSV
-319 EGETGEEQS
+319 DGETGEEQS
-328 FTTVQSIALEN
+328 FTTVQSVALEN

-347 GATVTG
+347 GTTATG
-353 RPYVIPNAEGSDFWG
+353 RPYDIPNAAGSDFWG
-368 TGNPGAAAFIDNL
+368 TGNPGAAAFLDNL
-381 TTQTTESVSGTAAR
+381 TTPTTESVSGTAAR
-395 LESKDAIIKLGAGN
+395 LETKWAAIKLGAGN
-409 LFTGDFTLN
+409 LFTGDFELS

-439 YYKYTSTE
+439 HYKYTSTT
-447 INEVYSQAPSYMQSF
+447 ISDVYSQAPSYMQSF

-469 HIYIA
+469 HIFIA
-474 LSDKSEPYVINTDP
+474 LSDKSEPYVINTTP
-488 TSRQLFD
+488 RERQLFD

-504 GEFLSAQ
+504 GEFISSES
-511 TTSSYQQIEIPLT
+511 TSSYEQIEIPLT
-524 YRATNRTPKYIII
+524 YRATNRTPRYIII

-551 VGSTLWLDEMELV
+551 RGSTLLIDEMELV

>member
-1 MKHKEF
+1 MKKKDF
-7 IKKIVVGLFC
+7 IKKIGLSLAC
-17 IGGLASCAIE
+17 IGSFFSCAIE

-33 IVEGAITGITVEG
+33 IVEAAITGITVEG
-46 QRGPKDN
+46 QRNNPDGSSAGAEIN
-53 KSNSAAVINTNARTV
+53 NSARTV
-68 SLYVNDSVDITNLKI
+68 VLYVNDSVDITDLKI
-83 TQLQVSNNAE
+83 TKLSVSNAAE
-93 ILPDSAACVDVENFP
+93 IVADSAACADIDHFP

-121 TNTRVNFSKPV
+121 ANTRVDFSKPV

-146 TVNQIIDRDIN
+146 TVNQIINRDIR
-157 VEGMQSYTIDEKNH
+157 VEGMQSNTIDEKNH
-171 RIIIYVGQD
+171 RVIIYVGQD

-187 IQTLNLG
+187 IEALDLG

-207 ITDVH
+207 ISDVH
-212 DFSSGEGV
+212 DFSSGEGI
-220 EFYARLNWEDPDDWT
+220 EFYARLNWEDKDDWT

-241 FHSASGAV
+241 YHSASGVV

-254 FPMCVNAYVTGTV
+254 FPMCVNAIVTGSV
-267 QSGQT
+267 QSGRT

-278 EQSSSSWET
+278 EQRSSSWET
-287 LDAASV
+287 LDASAV
-293 SVSGTSYSATI
+293 TVNGTNYSATI
-304 TGLTPGTAYSYRVSV
+304 SHLTPGTAYLYRVSV
-319 EGETGEEQS
+319 DGEAGEEQS
-328 FTTVQSIALEN
+328 FTTVRSIALEN

-381 TTQTTESVSGTAAR
+381 TTSTTESVSGKAAR

-409 LFTGDFTLN
+409 LFTGDFSLN

-426 GRPFTSFPTALRL
+426 GRPFSSFPTALRL

-462 IGNPDTC
+462 IGNPDPC
-469 HIYIA
+469 HIYSA

-488 TSRQLFD
+488 KSRQLFD

-504 GEFLSAQ
+504 GEYLSHES
-511 TTSSYQQIEIPLT
+511 TSSYQQIEIPLT